1 MTIWVKMTM
10 VKKILIKLTTMQTKM
25 VNKILT
31 KTKMEEMKEKLT
43 NTLMMQGIQAIS
55 QQIMYPYL
63 SLIPVIQH
71 LMARLQNALTK
82 QLTDEHERVDLQ
94 LREKVTV
101 LNFAL
106 RFLPLNLGRG
116 SEESKEKKRRNW
128 CSALWC
134 STLAC

>member
-82 QLTDEHERVDLQ
+82 QLTDEHERVDL
-94 LREKVTV
+94 
-101 LNFAL
+101 
-106 RFLPLNLGRG
+106 
-116 SEESKEKKRRNW
+116 
-128 CSALWC
+128 
-134 STLAC
+134 